1 MSDLTG
7 LEISRQT
14 LEAHL
19 KPVLE
24 RYDVKWRG
32 HGVIYVD
39 YEHYNIQTLSLI
51 LNDLSRDLG
60 VSAQVISSRLVELGL
75 LNDVRGVQPAKNRVE
90 HIVDS
95 ILHRKEKDIDTDVDD
110 FEPDGIYD

>member
-1 MSDLTG
+1 MSDLTD

-14 LEAHL
+14 LEDLL

-75 LNDVRGVQPAKNRVE
+75 LNDVRGVLPAKNRVE
-90 HIVDS
+90 QIVGS
-95 ILHRKEKDIDTDVDD
+95 ILHRNLRDTDMDE
-110 FEPDGIYD
+110 FESDEARD